1 MEVNGLPIVKLG
13 EILPASYKNGVY
25 KDSDSYGSGIPILRI
40 TDFNNDGNLVNGGLR
55 RLELS
60 PKEIKS
66 YQLLQDDIVVNRV
79 NSLTHLGKSIL
90 WRGEHEKEVVYES
103 NMMRIEPN
111 PSVIL
116 PKFLIRVLQSHNA
129 RSHFRKVAKRAVAQ
143 CSISQQDVKSLKF
156 PLPPLPEQKKI
167 AQILSTWDQA
177 ITATERLLENSQQRK
192 KGLMQQLLTGKK
204 RLPGFEGEWED
215 VRLKELLTEEKTRNK
230 DLSISRVLSVT
241 NHSGFVLPE
250 DQFSKRVASDNVSNY
265 RVVRKGQ
272 YGYNPSRL
280 NVGSFARLDRYD
292 EGLLSPMYVVFSV
305 DEIRLNNDYFLNWMK
320 SNEAKQR
327 IAGSTQG
334 SVRDSVGFDALCSFP
349 FRLPPIDEQQEIA
362 KVLTISD
369 QEIDSLKQ
377 RISCLQQEKKA
388 LMQQLLTGK
397 RRVQVDTEVA

>member
-1 MEVNGLPIVKLG
+1 MVPEGWEKARFEEVTRIANGQVDPKVEPYSSMLHIGPENVTSHSGQLSGCKTGKELGLISGKYEFDEQAIVYSKIRPNLNKVCRPKFHGLCSADMYPIW
-13 EILPASYKNGVY
+13 ANQ
-25 KDSDSYGSGIPILRI
+25 
-40 TDFNNDGNLVNGGLR
+40 GLDIDY
-55 RLELS
+55 LYHYMLS
-60 PKEIKS
+60 PGFFKTAIAMSMRTGMPKINRS
-66 YQLLQDDIVVNRV
+66 DLNAVRIV
-79 NSLTHLGKSIL
+79 
-90 WRGEHEKEVVYES
+90 
-103 NMMRIEPN
+103 
-111 PSVIL
+111 
-116 PKFLIRVLQSHNA
+116 
-129 RSHFRKVAKRAVAQ
+129 
-143 CSISQQDVKSLKF
+143 
-156 PLPPLPEQKKI
+156 LPPLPEQKKI

-204 RLPGFEGEWED
+204 RLPGFEGEWEY

-305 DEIRLNNDYFLNWMK
+305 DETRLNNDYFLNWMK

-397 RRVQVDTEVA
+397 RRVQVEAA